1 MGELYNKFGWL
12 PAPLPPNEE
21 ARRRALYRFNILHTA
36 PDMNFDRI
44 AHMAKLVFNTKI
56 VLIALIDGGTQWHK
70 TQSGLGA
77 DEVSRVSSFCG
88 HSILAK

>member
-1 MGELYNKFGWL
+1 
-12 PAPLPPNEE
+12 
-21 ARRRALYRFNILHTA
+21 
-36 PDMNFDRI
+36 MNFDRI